1 MAIPLNKFRN
11 IGIAAHID
19 AGKTTVTERI
29 LFYTGVS
36 HKIGEVHE
44 GETTTDWMEQE
55 KERGITIT
63 SAAITCEWKGY
74 QVNIIDTPGH
84 VDFTI
89 EVGRSL
95 RVLDGVV
102 AVFCGVGGVQP
113 QSETVWRQT
122 NRYKVPRIVFV
133 NKLDRIGANY
143 FKVLEDIETK
153 MKANVIAMQMPIG
166 QSEDF
171 VAIVDLLTRKMASFG
186 ESAELGS
193 VITWSDVPEEHK
205 ERVEELR
212 LKMVE
217 QACDSDDA
225 LAEKFLN
232 GEEISIEEI
241 KAAVRQGVINR
252 TLTPAFCGSAF
263 KNKGVQL
270 LLDAVLDYLPSPLDI
285 PPVEGIVPDTDKVE
299 LRKADP
305 KEPFSGLVFK
315 IMTDPFVGILSFVR
329 VYSGTLTAGSYVYN
343 ASKGT
348 KERVSRLVRM
358 HANKREEISEL
369 AAGDIG
375 AVVGL
380 KDAVTGDTICDE
392 KHPILLEKIDIPAPV
407 ISAAVEPKSKSD
419 YEKMVIGLR
428 KLMQEDPSFQFSYDK
443 ETAQTAIK
451 GMGELHLEIICDR
464 LKREHKV
471 EVTQGKLQVAFKET
485 IQKPVEAEGKFIR
498 QSGGKGQYGHVW
510 IKLEPLARGKGY
522 EFENGLVGGTVPREF
537 VPAIEKGLAEAR
549 HTGVLGGYPT
559 VDLKAIVFDGSY
571 HDVDS
576 SEMAFKIAS
585 AMAFKAAMTKADP
598 VLLEPIMKVEV
609 ETPEEYMGDLMGD
622 LSSRRG
628 RILGMET
635 RGGSQV
641 IMSEVPLSE
650 MFGYA
655 TQLRSMTKGRAG
667 YSMEFECYREVPRAA
682 QEQILAETGNKVS

>member
-1 MAIPLNKFRN
+1 MAVPLNKFRN

-63 SAAITCEWKGY
+63 SAAITCQWKDH

-113 QSETVWRQT
+113 QSETVWRQA

-133 NKLDRIGANY
+133 NKLDRIGGDY
-143 FKVLEDIETK
+143 FKVLRDIEDK
-153 MKANVIAMQMPIG
+153 LKANIVAMQMPVG
-166 QSEDF
+166 QSDEF
-171 VAIVDLLTRKMASFG
+171 VSIIDLLERKMASFG
-186 ESAELGS
+186 DSAELGS
-193 VITWSDVPEEHK
+193 VITWSDVPAEHK
-205 ERVEELR
+205 ERVEALR
-212 LKMVE
+212 LKIVE
-217 QACDSDDA
+217 KACDIDEA
-225 LAEKFLN
+225 LADKFLN
-232 GEEISIEEI
+232 GQEISLPEI
-241 KAAVRQGVINR
+241 KAALRKGVIER
-252 TLTPAFCGSAF
+252 KVTPAFCGSAF

-270 LLDAVLDYLPSPLDI
+270 LLDAVIDYLPSPLDI
-285 PPVEGIVPDTDKVE
+285 PPVEGLVPDTHE
-299 LRKADP
+299 TQIRKADP
-305 KEPFSGLVFK
+305 SEPFSGLVFK

-329 VYSGTLTAGSYVYN
+329 VYSGKLTAGSYIYN
-343 ASKGT
+343 ATKGT

-358 HANKREEISEL
+358 HANKREEIAEL

-380 KDAVTGDTICDE
+380 KDAQTGDTVCDE

-407 ISAAVEPKSKSD
+407 IEAAIEPKAKSD

-443 ETAQTAIK
+443 ETAQTAIR

-485 IQKPVEAEGKFIR
+485 IQKPSSAEGKFIR
-498 QSGGKGQYGHVW
+498 QSGGRGQYGHVF
-510 IKLEPLARGKGY
+510 IKLEPMERGKGY
-522 EFENGLVGGTVPREF
+522 EFVNGVVGGTIPREF
-537 VPAIEKGLAEAR
+537 IPAVEKGLDEA
-549 HTGVLGGYPT
+549 HQTGVLGGFPT
-559 VDLKAIVFDGSY
+559 VDFKATVYDGSY

-576 SEMAFKIAS
+576 SEMAFKIAA
-585 AMAFKAAMTKADP
+585 AMAFKAAMAQADP

-609 ETPEEYMGDLMGD
+609 ETPDEYMGDLMGD

-628 RILGMET
+628 RILGMES
-635 RGGSQV
+635 RAGSQL
-641 IMSEVPLSE
+641 ILAEVPLEE

-682 QEQILAETGNKVS
+682 QEQILQASGTK